1 MQSEKISQTIP
12 DWAQFSQGHG
22 KKIKAKNILITLTWN
37 LKMLLSVHAPTSQA
51 NINGIFVSGSE
62 GCEVY
67 DP

>member
-12 DWAQFSQGHG
+12 DWAQFSWGHG

-37 LKMLLSVHAPTSQA
+37 LKMLLSVHVSTSQA
-51 NINGIFVSGSE
+51 NNYFVSGSE

-67 DP
+67 DL